1 MPFTRSWSSRIFF
14 RQAAPV
20 AAIAMSLSVM
30 GPARAQE
37 GPAPS
42 APPSS
47 PAPGGGGGA
56 TGPSTPA
63 TPSIPGG
70 TTPGRPGTAT
80 PQYPT
85 TDPRRDPS
93 FQEMRRPIY
102 LSGRVMMDD
111 GVPPPDFV
119 TMYLVCNGQPRPQGY
134 TDSKGRFSISL
145 GDNNAMTPDASVGS
159 TNDPF
164 GNNSG
169 DRTMGG
175 GMMGPGRGGMTE
187 RELMNCELR
196 AELPGYRSDVI
207 SLAGRRVMDNPEVGT
222 IILHRLANVEGFT
235 FSMTTAMAP
244 KDAKKAYEKGVD
256 RLKKRKFAEAQ
267 TELEKAVSLY
277 PKYAAAWYEL
287 GKAYGAQKQED
298 KAREAFVKSADAD
311 PKFVSPQ
318 VELLQLAVNER
329 DWEKIEKQAG
339 LVIKLNPYV
348 SPQVWFFHS
357 VASYNLKN
365 LDAAEKSAR
374 EAAKLDTQHRN
385 PKIHHLLGV
394 ILADKGEYSSALDQ
408 MRTYLAS
415 VPNAPDAANVKTMVA
430 ELERLTAAKAQPQ

>member
-1 MPFTRSWSSRIFF
+1 
-14 RQAAPV
+14 
-20 AAIAMSLSVM
+20 
-30 GPARAQE
+30 
-37 GPAPS
+37 
-42 APPSS
+42 
-47 PAPGGGGGA
+47 
-56 TGPSTPA
+56 
-63 TPSIPGG
+63 
-70 TTPGRPGTAT
+70 
-80 PQYPT
+80 
-85 TDPRRDPS
+85 
-93 FQEMRRPIY
+93 MRRPIY
-102 LSGRVMMDD
+102 ISGRVMMDD

-145 GDNNAMTPDASVGS
+145 GDNNAMTPDASVGN
-159 TNDPF
+159 TGNDPF
-164 GNNSG
+164 G
-169 DRTMGG
+169 GG
-175 GMMGPGRGGMTE
+175 GSDRGFPGMGPGRGGMTE

-196 AELPGYRSDVI
+196 AELPGYRSDII

-244 KDAKKAYEKGVD
+244 KEAKKAYEKGLD
-256 RLKKRKFAEAQ
+256 RSKKKKFGEAQ
-267 TELEKAVSLY
+267 TELEKAVNLY
-277 PKYAAAWYEL
+277 PKYAVAWYEL
-287 GKAYGAQKQED
+287 GRAYGAQKQDE
-298 KAREAFVKSADAD
+298 KARDAFLKSADAD

-318 VELLQLAVNER
+318 LELLQFAVNER

-339 LVIKLNPYV
+339 IVIKLNPYI

-374 EAAKLDTQHRN
+374 EAAKLDTAHRN

-394 ILADKGEYSSALDQ
+394 ILADKGEYTGALDQ

-415 VPNAPDAANVKTMVA
+415 APNAPDAANVKTMVA
-430 ELERLTAAKAQPQ
+430 ELEKLSSAKPQPQ

>member
-1 MPFTRSWSSRIFF
+1 MPGTRSRSSQFSF
-14 RQAAPV
+14 RPAAAFAALAFTFSAFAPV
-20 AAIAMSLSVM
+20 S
-30 GPARAQE
+30 AQE
-37 GPAPS
+37 APAPS

-47 PAPGGGGGA
+47 PSPGAGGGG
-56 TGPSTPA
+56 TPGPSTP
-63 TPSIPGG
+63 TSPSIPGG
-70 TTPGRPGTAT
+70 TPPGRPGTNT

-85 TDPRRDPS
+85 NDPRRDPS

-102 LSGRVMMDD
+102 LSGRVLMDD

-164 GNNSG
+164 GNSSG
-169 DRTMGG
+169 DRGFPG
-175 GMMGPGRGGMTE
+175 SMGPGRSGMSE
-187 RELMNCELR
+187 RELMNCELK

-207 SLAGRRVMDNPEVGT
+207 SLAGRRVMDNPEIGT

-244 KDAKKAYEKGVD
+244 KDAKKAYEKGLD
-256 RLKKRKFAEAQ
+256 RNKKKKFADALP
-267 TELEKAVSLY
+267 ELEKAVNLY
-277 PKYAAAWYEL
+277 PKYAVAWYEL
-287 GKAYGAQKQED
+287 GRAYNAQKQGD
-298 KAREAFVKSADAD
+298 RAREAFLKSTEAD

-318 VELLQLAVNER
+318 LELLQFAVNER

-339 LVIKLNPYV
+339 VVIKLNPYI

-374 EAAKLDTQHRN
+374 EAAKLDTNHRN
-385 PKIHHLLGV
+385 PKINHLLGV

-415 VPNAPDAANVKTMVA
+415 APNAPDAANVKTMVT
-430 ELERLTAAKAQPQ
+430 ELEKLSAAKAQPQ

>member
-1 MPFTRSWSSRIFF
+1 MPGTRNRSSQFNF
-14 RQAAPV
+14 GPV
-20 AAIAMSLSVM
+20 AAFTALAFTFSVF

-37 GPAPS
+37 APAPS

-47 PAPGGGGGA
+47 PSPGGGGGG
-56 TGPSTPA
+56 TPGPSTP
-63 TPSIPGG
+63 TGPSIPGG
-70 TTPGRPGTAT
+70 TTPGRPGTTT

-85 TDPRRDPS
+85 SDPRRDPS

-111 GVPPPDFV
+111 GVPPPDFI

-164 GNNSG
+164 GNASG
-169 DRTMGG
+169 DRGFPG
-175 GMMGPGRGGMTE
+175 SMGPGRGGMTE
-187 RELMNCELR
+187 RDLMNCELK

-207 SLAGRRVMDNPEVGT
+207 SLAGRRVMDNPEIGT

-244 KDAKKAYEKGVD
+244 KDAKKAYEKGLD
-256 RLKKRKFAEAQ
+256 RSKKKKFADAQ
-267 TELEKAVSLY
+267 PELEKAVNLY
-277 PKYAAAWYEL
+277 PKYAVAWYEL
-287 GKAYGAQKQED
+287 GRAYNAQKQDD
-298 KAREAFVKSADAD
+298 KARDAFLKSTEAD

-318 VELLQLAVNER
+318 LELLQFAVNER
-329 DWEKIEKQAG
+329 NWEKIEKQAG
-339 LVIKLNPYV
+339 TVIRLNPYI

-374 EAAKLDTQHRN
+374 EAAKLDTNHRN
-385 PKIHHLLGV
+385 PKINHLLGV

-415 VPNAPDAANVKTMVA
+415 APNAPDAANVKTMVT
-430 ELERLTAAKAQPQ
+430 ELEKLSAAKAQPQ